1 MLDLLVVDRWF
12 LKTCSYKLGMDEKKI
27 LPSLQFL
34 PARNIL
40 VMGKNWSAQK
50 PIISLRGYFTVKL
63 MELLTDND
71 YLLQDCQL
79 GIATEDV
86 TFIDV
91 LVIAKNL
98 PSFTKEFY
106 SKVTYFRIPG
116 SFTSNYIGNEVQKL
130 GVKIQDVMEGQR
142 DDRIWIIDFRRPVE
156 ELLKIQITPKIPV
169 CFELKEPWCSKILK
183 LLRKELSPRLKEL
196 QETEQFY
203 PVPLMRFRRSFKFC
217 YREIKKILGVI
228 NY

>member
-12 LKTCSYKLGMDEKKI
+12 LKTCSYKLDTDEKKL
-27 LPSLQFL
+27 LPFL
-34 PARNIL
+34 RFPPARNTL
-40 VMGKNWSAQK
+40 VIGKNWSPEK
-50 PIISLRGYFTVKL
+50 PTISFRGYFTVKL

-71 YLLQDCQL
+71 YLVQDGQI
-79 GIATEDV
+79 GVATEDI

-98 PSFTKEFY
+98 PSFTEKFY
-106 SKVTYFRIPG
+106 SRITYFRIPG
-116 SFTSNYIGNEVQKL
+116 SFTSNYISHEVQKL
-130 GVKIQDVMEGQR
+130 GVKVQDVMEGQQ

-156 ELLKIQITPKIPV
+156 ELLKIRIVPKIPV
-169 CFELKEPWCSKILK
+169 CFELKEPWCTKILK

-196 QETEQFY
+196 QQSGQFY

-228 NY
+228 GR